1 MKNYIQR
8 ILFSVAIGVVTLFLS
23 VTNASPTPS
32 DPKEMFAEIQ
42 QSYSNVNFELLFAR
56 VHSSFAEPVKYV
68 NGVIDNERYSF
79 WSYQNNAKS
88 GFFFGKNKV
97 VYYSSG
103 QKNVMIN
110 NGSLPFISNRFS
122 TVDLD
127 KFFEN
132 YNVNLIGYNRIADR
146 QVASL
151 FITSKNKDRYSY
163 LVHVDLQSKVIIHVD
178 VYNLQGSVVQAYVG
192 VDFKVLNKCSEV
204 INNVKRD
211 LESISETN
219 NHNIDKIQ
227 KSKKLDWNLDYI
239 PSGFEKVYEGEGELD
254 TDSKFEQYMFSDGV
268 IEFSVYKIK
277 YLGSSYFPIV
287 KQGVTNLARKNFNE
301 YEFVVVGE
309 IPIEIANRILDAL
322 VVK

>member
-8 ILFSVAIGVVTLFLS
+8 ILFSVAISLVTLFLS
-23 VTNASPTPS
+23 VANATS
-32 DPKEMFAEIQ
+32 DDPRELFTEIQ
-42 QSYSNVNFELLFAR
+42 QSYSKVNFELLFAR

-97 VYYSSG
+97 GYYSSG
-103 QKNVMIN
+103 QRNVVIN

-122 TVDLD
+122 TVNLD
-127 KFFEN
+127 KFFDN

-163 LVHVDLQSKVIIHVD
+163 LVHVDLESKVIIHVD
-178 VYNLQGSVVQAYVG
+178 VYNLQGSVVQAYVA
-192 VDFKVLNKCSEV
+192 VDYKVLNKCSEV

-211 LESISETN
+211 LDSFSDTN
-219 NHNIDKIQ
+219 NHNIDKMQ
-227 KSKKLDWNLDYI
+227 KSKKLAWSLDYI
-239 PSGFEKVYEGEGELD
+239 PIGFEKVYEGEGELD
-254 TDSKFEQYMFSDGV
+254 TDTTFEQYLFSDGV
-268 IEFSVYKIK
+268 VEFSVYKIK

-309 IPIEIANRILDAL
+309 IPIEIANRILDAV